1 MFAELSLLESTT
13 NGSANCIF
21 HIGINQRRA
30 NRHRFLGGEDEQGGG
45 TGTRNEIAADNMFG
59 CAERQIKDKYAIN
72 QGSSARAADNF
83 SASRETSDRFEISQR
98 SARTRPATTIIA
110 PDARQRA
117 YVNRE

>member
-1 MFAELSLLESTT
+1 MFAELSLLESTA
-13 NGSANCIF
+13 NSSANCIF

-72 QGSSARAADNF
+72 QGSSARRGQLFGEERDLRSIRDIAA
-83 SASRETSDRFEISQR
+83 
-98 SARTRPATTIIA
+98 
-110 PDARQRA
+110 
-117 YVNRE
+117 